1 MTRLLIKAGA
11 VLTMD
16 DQREIFDPGYLL
28 LNGSQIEMVGG
39 PDAFSDIQVDEVL
52 DFGDRLVMPGLINA
66 HAHTPMSLFRGLA
79 EGISLFTMDGFINCL
94 RRLEA
99 AADAEMVPAAVEV
112 SCAEM
117 IRTGTTCFADQYF
130 YMKDILPVVDR
141 SGMRA
146 ALAYGIVE
154 LGDAESRAREIASA
168 TAFLESLSE
177 HPRIKGWVGPH
188 AFFVDNSEEVIALE
202 LELARRF
209 DTGLHIHFATS
220 SEEEDYCQE
229 KFGISAVERMK
240 QLGILEF
247 PILAAHSITVPASDY
262 AALAESPFTA
272 VICASS
278 SMRSGFPA
286 APVKAIRAAG
296 INTALGTDNVAN
308 ANSYDLFREMD
319 IAAKLQVY
327 RESEPGAVPAVDI
340 LEMATMGGARAL
352 GWADKIGSLE
362 PGKLADLIALDLND
376 IGWAPNDAQDL
387 YTAIVYAISG
397 MHVTDVMVGGEWLLR
412 DKTWTTVDYPAAVA
426 QMNKDYQRLNQNLQK
441 QEEQE

>member
-1 MTRLLIKAGA
+1 
-11 VLTMD
+11 MD
-16 DQREIFDPGYLL
+16 DQRGVYSPGHLL
-28 LNGSQIEMVGG
+28 IDGPKILSVGG
-39 PDAFSDIQVDEVL
+39 IDDIPQGEVDQVI
-52 DFGDRLVMPGLINA
+52 DFGDRLVMPGLVNA

-94 RRLEA
+94 RRLES
-99 AADAEMVPAAVEV
+99 AADSSMVPAAVEV

-130 YMKDILPVVDR
+130 YMKDIYPVVDR

-154 LGDAESRAREIASA
+154 LGNEESRKREIQSI
-168 TAFLESLSE
+168 TAFLESFSD

-188 AFFVDNSEEVIALE
+188 AFFVDNSEEIIALE
-202 LELARRF
+202 LELAKKF

-220 SEEEDYCQE
+220 SEEENYCRA

-240 QLGILEF
+240 ELGILEF
-247 PILAAHSITVPASDY
+247 PILAAHAITVPESDY
-262 AALAESPFTA
+262 ATLAESPFTA

-286 APVKAIRAAG
+286 APVKAMREAG
-296 INTALGTDNVAN
+296 INLAMGTDNVAN

-327 RESEPGAVPAVDI
+327 RESEPGVIPAKAI

-352 GWADKIGSLE
+352 GWEDQIGSLT
-362 PGKLADLIALDLND
+362 PGKLADLIALDLTD
-376 IGWAPNDAQDL
+376 IGWGPRGAQDL

-397 MHVTDVMVGGEWLLR
+397 MHVTDVMVDGKWLLQN
-412 DKTWTTVDYPAAVA
+412 KQWTTVDYSGASR
-426 QMNKDYQRLNQNLQK
+426 QMDEDYLRLNRNL
-441 QEEQE
+441 ENL

>member
-1 MTRLLIKAGA
+1 MKRTLIKAGL
-11 VLTMD
+11 VLTMN
-16 DQREIFDPGYLL
+16 DQGRIIEPGHLLIEGQKIIAVGRPEEIPQVEVD
-28 LNGSQIEMVGG
+28 SVV
-39 PDAFSDIQVDEVL
+39 DFS
-52 DFGDRLVMPGLINA
+52 DRLVMPGLVNA

-99 AADAEMVPAAVEV
+99 AADSRMVPAAVEV

-130 YMKDILPVVDR
+130 YMKDIYPVVDR
-141 SGMRA
+141 SGLRA

-154 LGDAESRAREIASA
+154 LGDSESREREIRSV
-168 TAFLESLSE
+168 TAFLESFKD

-188 AFFVDNSEEVIALE
+188 AFFVDNSEEIIALE

-220 SEEEDYCQE
+220 SEEEDYCRK
-229 KFGISAVERMK
+229 KFGISAVSRMQ

-247 PILAAHSITVPASDY
+247 PILAAHAITVPESDY
-262 AALAESPFTA
+262 AALAASPFTA

-286 APVKAIRAAG
+286 APVKAMRAAG
-296 INTALGTDNVAN
+296 INLAIGTDNVAN

-327 RESEPGAVPAVDI
+327 REAEPGAVPAKEI
-340 LEMATMGGARAL
+340 LRMATMGGAKAL
-352 GWADKIGSLE
+352 GWENKIGSLT
-362 PGKLADLIALDLND
+362 PGKMADLIALDLTD
-376 IGWAPNDAQDL
+376 IGWGPKGAQDL

-397 MHVTDVMVGGEWLLR
+397 MHVTDVMVDGAWLLQ
-412 DKTWTTVDYPAAVA
+412 DKQWTTVDYAGATA
-426 QMNKDYQRLNQNLQK
+426 KMDEDYQRLNANLQK
-441 QEEQE
+441 L

>member
-1 MTRLLIKAGA
+1 MTRTLIKART
-11 VLTMD
+11 VLTMN
-16 DQREIFDPGYLL
+16 DQRGIFEPGHLL
-28 LNGSQIEMVGG
+28 IEGSSILAVGRPEEVPQDG
-39 PDAFSDIQVDEVL
+39 VTEVIDFS
-52 DFGDRLVMPGLINA
+52 DRLVMPGLINA

-79 EGISLFTMDGFINCL
+79 EGVSLFTMDGFINCL

-99 AADAEMVPAAVEV
+99 AADSTMVPAAVEV

-130 YMKDILPVVDR
+130 YMKDIYPVVNR
-141 SGMRA
+141 SGLRA

-154 LGDAESRAREIASA
+154 LGDEDSRQREIRSV
-168 TAFLESLSE
+168 TEFLESFSD

-202 LELARRF
+202 LALAQRF
-209 DTGLHIHFATS
+209 NTGLHIHFATS
-220 SEEEDYCQE
+220 SEEEDYCQA
-229 KFGISAVERMK
+229 KFGVSAVERMK

-247 PILAAHSITVPASDY
+247 PLIAAHAITVPEIDY
-262 AALAESPFTA
+262 ATLAASTFTA

-286 APVKAIRAAG
+286 APVRAMRDAG
-296 INTALGTDNVAN
+296 INLAIGTDNVAN

-327 RESEPGAVPAVDI
+327 RESEPGAIPASEI
-340 LEMATMGGARAL
+340 LEMATLGGARAL
-352 GWADKIGSLE
+352 GWEDKIGSLE
-362 PGKLADLIALDLND
+362 PGKLADLIALDLTD
-376 IGWAPNDAQDL
+376 IGWGPKGAQDL

-397 MHVTDVMVGGEWLLR
+397 MHVTDVMVDGRWLLK
-412 DKTWTTVDYPAAVA
+412 DKAWKTVDYAGAVN
-426 QMNKDYQRLNQNLQK
+426 QMNQDYRRLDANLNRV
-441 QEEQE
+441 

>member
-1 MTRLLIKAGA
+1 MKRILIKAGA
-11 VLTMD
+11 ILTMD
-16 DQREIFDPGYLL
+16 DQGRIIEPGHLL
-28 LNGSQIEMVGG
+28 IEGQKITAVGRPEDVPQMDG
-39 PDAFSDIQVDEVL
+39 DEVV
-52 DFGDRLVMPGLINA
+52 DFSDRLVMPGLVNA

-94 RRLEA
+94 RRLES
-99 AADAEMVPAAVEV
+99 AADSEMVPAAVEV

-130 YMKDILPVVDR
+130 YMKDIYPVVDR
-141 SGMRA
+141 SGLRA

-154 LGDAESRAREIASA
+154 LGDAESRAREINSV
-168 TAFLESLSE
+168 TAFLESFKD

-188 AFFVDNSEEVIALE
+188 AFFVDNSEEIIALE

-229 KFGISAVERMK
+229 KFGISAVERMH

-247 PILAAHSITVPASDY
+247 PILAAHAITVPESDY
-262 AALAESPFTA
+262 ATLAESPFTA

-286 APVKAIRAAG
+286 APVKAMQAAG
-296 INTALGTDNVAN
+296 INLAIGTDNVAN

-327 RESEPGAVPAVDI
+327 RESEPGAVPAKDI
-340 LEMATMGGARAL
+340 LWMGTMGGAKAL
-352 GWADKIGSLE
+352 GWENKIGSLI
-362 PGKLADLIALDLND
+362 PGKMADLIALDLTD
-376 IGWAPNDAQDL
+376 IGWGPKGAQDL

-397 MHVTDVMVGGEWLLR
+397 MHVTDVMVDGAWLLQ
-412 DKTWTTVDYPAAVA
+412 DKQLTTVDYPGAAA
-426 QMNKDYQRLNQNLQK
+426 QMNKDYQRLNANLQNL
-441 QEEQE
+441 

>member
-1 MTRLLIKAGA
+1 MPRTLIKAGA

-16 DQREIFDPGYLL
+16 DQRGVISPGHLL
-28 LNGSQIEMVGG
+28 IDGATIVSVGG
-39 PDAFSDIQVDEVL
+39 LGTIPEGEFDHIIDFS
-52 DFGDRLVMPGLINA
+52 DRLVMPGLVNA

-94 RRLEA
+94 RRLES
-99 AADAEMVPAAVEV
+99 AADASMVPAAVEV

-130 YMKDILPVVDR
+130 YMKDIYPVVDR
-141 SGMRA
+141 SGLRA

-154 LGDAESRAREIASA
+154 LGDDESRKREINSV
-168 TAFLESLSE
+168 TAFLESFSD

-220 SEEEDYCQE
+220 SEEERYCRG
-229 KFGISAVERMK
+229 KFSISAVARMK
-240 QLGILEF
+240 ELGILEF
-247 PILAAHSITVPASDY
+247 PILAAHAITVPEDDY
-262 AALAESPFTA
+262 ATLAESPFTA

-286 APVKAIRAAG
+286 APVKAMRDAG
-296 INTALGTDNVAN
+296 INLAIGTDNVAN

-319 IAAKLQVY
+319 ITAKLQVY
-327 RESEPGAVPAVDI
+327 RESKPGVIPAKDI
-340 LEMATMGGARAL
+340 LEMATLGGARAL
-352 GWADKIGSLE
+352 GWEDKIGSLA
-362 PGKLADLIALDLND
+362 PGKLADLIALDLTD
-376 IGWAPNDAQDL
+376 IGWGPMGAQDL

-397 MHVTDVMVGGEWLLR
+397 MHVTDVMVDGKWLLQE
-412 DKTWTTVDYPAAVA
+412 KQWTTLDYSSAAS
-426 QMNKDYQRLNQNLQK
+426 QMNEDYLRLNQNLAK
-441 QEEQE
+441 L

>member
-1 MTRLLIKAGA
+1 MKRILIKAGA
-11 VLTMD
+11 ILTMD
-16 DQREIFDPGYLL
+16 DQGRIIEPGHLL
-28 LNGSQIEMVGG
+28 VEGQKITAVGR
-39 PDAFSDIQVDEVL
+39 PEDIPQMDGDEVI
-52 DFGDRLVMPGLINA
+52 DFSDRLVMPGLVNA

-99 AADAEMVPAAVEV
+99 AADSEMVPAAVEV

-130 YMKDILPVVDR
+130 YMKDIYPVVDR
-141 SGMRA
+141 SGLRA

-154 LGDAESRAREIASA
+154 LGDAESRTREIKSV
-168 TAFLESLSE
+168 TAFLESFKD

-188 AFFVDNSEEVIALE
+188 AFFVDNSEEIIALE
-202 LELARRF
+202 LELAKRF

-229 KFGISAVERMK
+229 KFGISAVERMQ

-247 PILAAHSITVPASDY
+247 PILAAHAITVPESDY
-262 AALAESPFTA
+262 ATLAESPFTA

-286 APVKAIRAAG
+286 APVKAMRAAG
-296 INTALGTDNVAN
+296 INLAIGTDNVAN

-327 RESEPGAVPAVDI
+327 RESEPGAVPAKDI
-340 LEMATMGGARAL
+340 LWMATMGGAKAL
-352 GWADKIGSLE
+352 GWEDKIGSLT
-362 PGKLADLIALDLND
+362 PGKMADLIALDLTD
-376 IGWAPNDAQDL
+376 IGWGPKGAQDL

-397 MHVTDVMVGGEWLLR
+397 MHVTDVMVDGAWLLQ
-412 DKTWTTVDYPAAVA
+412 DKQWMTVDYPGAAA
-426 QMNKDYQRLNQNLQK
+426 QMNEDYQRLNANLQDH
-441 QEEQE
+441 

>member
-1 MTRLLIKAGA
+1 
-11 VLTMD
+11 MD
-16 DQREIFDPGYLL
+16 DQRGVYSPGHLL
-28 LNGSQIEMVGG
+28 IDGPKILSVGG
-39 PDAFSDIQVDEVL
+39 IEDIPQGEVDQVF
-52 DFGDRLVMPGLINA
+52 DFGDRLLMPGLVNA

-94 RRLEA
+94 RRLES
-99 AADAEMVPAAVEV
+99 AADSSMVPAAVEV

-130 YMKDILPVVDR
+130 YMKDIYPVVDR

-154 LGDAESRAREIASA
+154 LGNEESRKREIQSI
-168 TAFLESLSE
+168 TAFLESFSD

-188 AFFVDNSEEVIALE
+188 AFFVDNSEEIIALE
-202 LELARRF
+202 LELAKKF
-209 DTGLHIHFATS
+209 NTGLHIHFATS
-220 SEEEDYCQE
+220 SEEENYCRA

-240 QLGILEF
+240 ELGILEF
-247 PILAAHSITVPASDY
+247 PILAAHAITVPESDY
-262 AALAESPFTA
+262 ATLAESPFTA

-286 APVKAIRAAG
+286 APVKAMREAG
-296 INTALGTDNVAN
+296 INLAMGTDNVAN

-327 RESEPGAVPAVDI
+327 RESEPGVVPAKAI

-352 GWADKIGSLE
+352 GWEDQIGSLT
-362 PGKLADLIALDLND
+362 PGKLADLIALDLTD
-376 IGWAPNDAQDL
+376 IGWGPRGAQDL

-397 MHVTDVMVGGEWLLR
+397 MHVTDVMVDGKWLLQN
-412 DKTWTTVDYPAAVA
+412 KQWTTVDYSGASR
-426 QMNKDYQRLNQNLQK
+426 QMDEDYLRLNRNL
-441 QEEQE
+441 ENL

>member
-1 MTRLLIKAGA
+1 MPRTLIKAGT

-16 DQREIFDPGYLL
+16 DQRGVYSPGHLL
-28 LNGSQIEMVGG
+28 IDGPKILSVGG
-39 PDAFSDIQVDEVL
+39 IDDIPQGEVDQVI
-52 DFGDRLVMPGLINA
+52 DFGDRLVMPGLVNA

-94 RRLEA
+94 RRLES
-99 AADAEMVPAAVEV
+99 AADSSMVPAAVEV

-130 YMKDILPVVDR
+130 YMKDIYPVVDR

-154 LGDAESRAREIASA
+154 LGNEESRKREIQSI
-168 TAFLESLSE
+168 TAFLESFSD

-188 AFFVDNSEEVIALE
+188 AFFVDNSEEIIALE
-202 LELARRF
+202 LELAKKF

-220 SEEEDYCQE
+220 SEEENYCRA

-240 QLGILEF
+240 ELGILEF
-247 PILAAHSITVPASDY
+247 PILAAHAITVPESDY
-262 AALAESPFTA
+262 ATLAESPFTA
-272 VICASS
+272 IICASS

-286 APVKAIRAAG
+286 APVKAMREAG
-296 INTALGTDNVAN
+296 INLAMGTDNVAN

-327 RESEPGAVPAVDI
+327 RESEPGVVPAKAI
-340 LEMATMGGARAL
+340 LEMATLGGARAL
-352 GWADKIGSLE
+352 GWEDQIGSLT
-362 PGKLADLIALDLND
+362 PGKLADLIALDLTD
-376 IGWAPNDAQDL
+376 IGWGPRGAQDL

-397 MHVTDVMVGGEWLLR
+397 MHVTDVMVDGKWLLQN
-412 DKTWTTVDYPAAVA
+412 KQWTTVDYSGASR
-426 QMNKDYQRLNQNLQK
+426 QMDEDYLRLNRNL
-441 QEEQE
+441 ENL

>member
-1 MTRLLIKAGA
+1 MPRTLIKAGT

-16 DQREIFDPGYLL
+16 DQRGVLSPGHLLIDGAEIVA
-28 LNGSQIEMVGG
+28 VGPPEEIPQG
-39 PDAFSDIQVDEVL
+39 DVERVIDFS
-52 DFGDRLVMPGLINA
+52 GRLVMPGLVNA

-99 AADAEMVPAAVEV
+99 AADSSMVPAAVEV

-130 YMKDILPVVDR
+130 YMRDIYPVVDR
-141 SGMRA
+141 SGLRA

-154 LGDAESRAREIASA
+154 LGDEDSRKREIRSV
-168 TAFLESLSE
+168 TEFLESFSD

-202 LELARRF
+202 LELAQRF

-220 SEEEDYCQE
+220 SEEEDYCRA

-247 PILAAHSITVPASDY
+247 PILAAHAITVPESDY
-262 AALAESPFTA
+262 ATLAESPFTA
-272 VICASS
+272 VICGSS

-286 APVKAIRAAG
+286 APVKAMRDAG
-296 INTALGTDNVAN
+296 INLALGTDNVAN

-327 RESEPGAVPAVDI
+327 RESEPGVIPAKAI
-340 LEMATMGGARAL
+340 LEMTTLGGAKAL
-352 GWADKIGSLE
+352 GWEDKIGSLT
-362 PGKLADLIALDLND
+362 PGKLADLIALDLTD
-376 IGWAPNDAQDL
+376 IGWGPRGAQDL

-397 MHVTDVMVGGEWLLR
+397 MHVTDVMVDGKWLLQ
-412 DKTWTTVDYPAAVA
+412 DKKWTTMDYSGAAQ
-426 QMNKDYQRLNQNLQK
+426 QMDADYLRLNNKL
-441 QEEQE
+441 ENV

>member
-1 MTRLLIKAGA
+1 
-11 VLTMD
+11 
-16 DQREIFDPGYLL
+16 
-28 LNGSQIEMVGG
+28 
-39 PDAFSDIQVDEVL
+39 
-52 DFGDRLVMPGLINA
+52 
-66 HAHTPMSLFRGLA
+66 
-79 EGISLFTMDGFINCL
+79 MDGFINCL

-99 AADAEMVPAAVEV
+99 AADSSMVPAAVEV

-130 YMKDILPVVDR
+130 YMRDIYPVVDQ
-141 SGMRA
+141 SGLRA

-154 LGDAESRAREIASA
+154 LGDEDSRKREIRSV
-168 TAFLESLSE
+168 TEFLESFSD

-220 SEEEDYCQE
+220 SEEEDYCRA

-247 PILAAHSITVPASDY
+247 PILAAHAITVPESDY
-262 AALAESPFTA
+262 ATLAESPFTA

-286 APVKAIRAAG
+286 AAVKAMRDAG
-296 INTALGTDNVAN
+296 INLAIGTDNVAN

-327 RESEPGAVPAVDI
+327 RESEPGVIPAKAI
-340 LEMATMGGARAL
+340 LEMATLGGAKAL
-352 GWADKIGSLE
+352 GWEDKIGSLT
-362 PGKLADLIALDLND
+362 PGKLADLIALDLTD
-376 IGWAPNDAQDL
+376 IGWGQKVL
-387 YTAIVYAISG
+387 RIYTPLLFMRSAACMLRMSWLTASG
-397 MHVTDVMVGGEWLLR
+397 CCRIKNGQQWTIQVLHVR
-412 DKTWTTVDYPAAVA
+412 WTLTT
-426 QMNKDYQRLNQNLQK
+426 
-441 QEEQE
+441 

>member
-1 MTRLLIKAGA
+1 
-11 VLTMD
+11 MD
-16 DQREIFDPGYLL
+16 DQRGVYSPGHLL
-28 LNGSQIEMVGG
+28 IDGPKILSVGG
-39 PDAFSDIQVDEVL
+39 LEEIPQGEFDQVI
-52 DFGDRLVMPGLINA
+52 DFGDRLVMPGLVNA

-94 RRLEA
+94 RRLES
-99 AADAEMVPAAVEV
+99 AADSSMVPAAVEV

-130 YMKDILPVVDR
+130 YMKDIYPVVDR

-154 LGDAESRAREIASA
+154 LGNEESRKREIQSI
-168 TAFLESLSE
+168 TAFLESFSD

-188 AFFVDNSEEVIALE
+188 AFFVDNSEEIIALE
-202 LELARRF
+202 LELAKKF

-220 SEEEDYCQE
+220 SEEENYCRA

-240 QLGILEF
+240 ELRILEF
-247 PILAAHSITVPASDY
+247 PILAAHAITVPESDY
-262 AALAESPFTA
+262 ATLAESPFTA
-272 VICASS
+272 VICPSS

-286 APVKAIRAAG
+286 APVKAMREAG
-296 INTALGTDNVAN
+296 INLAMGTDNVAN

-327 RESEPGAVPAVDI
+327 RESEPGVVPAKAI

-352 GWADKIGSLE
+352 GWEDQIGSLT
-362 PGKLADLIALDLND
+362 PGKLADLIALDLTD
-376 IGWAPNDAQDL
+376 IGWGPRGAQDL

-397 MHVTDVMVGGEWLLR
+397 MHVTDVMVDGKWLLQN
-412 DKTWTTVDYPAAVA
+412 KQWTTVDYSGASR
-426 QMNKDYQRLNQNLQK
+426 QMDEDYLRLNRNL
-441 QEEQE
+441 ENL

>member
-1 MTRLLIKAGA
+1 MPRTLIKAGT

-16 DQREIFDPGYLL
+16 DQRGVYSPGHLL
-28 LNGSQIEMVGG
+28 IDGPKILSVGG
-39 PDAFSDIQVDEVL
+39 LEEIPQGEFDQVI
-52 DFGDRLVMPGLINA
+52 DFGDRLVMPGLVNA

-94 RRLEA
+94 RRLES
-99 AADAEMVPAAVEV
+99 AADSSMVPAAVEV

-130 YMKDILPVVDR
+130 YMKDIYPVVDR

-154 LGDAESRAREIASA
+154 LGNEESRKREIQSI
-168 TAFLESLSE
+168 TAFLESFSD

-188 AFFVDNSEEVIALE
+188 AFFVDNSEEIIALE
-202 LELARRF
+202 LELAKKF

-220 SEEEDYCQE
+220 SEEENYCRA

-240 QLGILEF
+240 ELGILEF
-247 PILAAHSITVPASDY
+247 PILAAHAITVPESDY
-262 AALAESPFTA
+262 ATLAESPFTA

-286 APVKAIRAAG
+286 APVKAMREAG
-296 INTALGTDNVAN
+296 INLAMGTDNVAN
-308 ANSYDLFREMD
+308 ANAYDLFREMD

-327 RESEPGAVPAVDI
+327 RESEPGVVPAKAI

-352 GWADKIGSLE
+352 GWEDQIGSLT
-362 PGKLADLIALDLND
+362 PGKLADLIALDLTD
-376 IGWAPNDAQDL
+376 IGWGPRGAQDL

-397 MHVTDVMVGGEWLLR
+397 MHVTDVMVDGKWLLQN
-412 DKTWTTVDYPAAVA
+412 KQWTTVDYSGASR
-426 QMNKDYQRLNQNLQK
+426 QMDEDYLRLNRNL
-441 QEEQE
+441 ENL

>member
-1 MTRLLIKAGA
+1 
-11 VLTMD
+11 MD
-16 DQREIFDPGYLL
+16 DQRGIIEPGHLL
-28 LNGSQIEMVGG
+28 IEDQKIAAVGTPEEVSLDG
-39 PDAFSDIQVDEVL
+39 VDEVI
-52 DFGDRLVMPGLINA
+52 DFGDRLVMPGLVNA

-99 AADAEMVPAAVEV
+99 AADSEMVPAAVEV

-130 YMKDILPVVDR
+130 YMRDIYPVVDR
-141 SGMRA
+141 SGLRA

-154 LGDAESRAREIASA
+154 LGDEESRQREIKSV
-168 TAFLESLSE
+168 TAFLESFSD

-188 AFFVDNSEEVIALE
+188 AFFVDNSEAVIALE

-220 SEEEDYCQE
+220 SEEEDYCQA
-229 KFGISAVERMK
+229 KFGVSAVERMQ

-247 PILAAHSITVPASDY
+247 PILAAHAITVPEQDY
-262 AALAESPFTA
+262 AILAQSPFTA

-286 APVKAIRAAG
+286 APVMAMQAAG
-296 INTALGTDNVAN
+296 INLAIGTDNVAN

-327 RESEPGAVPAVDI
+327 RESEPGAVPAKEI
-340 LEMATMGGARAL
+340 LRMATLGGAKAL
-352 GWADKIGSLE
+352 GWEEEIGSLT
-362 PGKLADLIALDLND
+362 PGKLADLIALDLTD
-376 IGWAPNDAQDL
+376 IGWGPRGAQDL

-397 MHVTDVMVGGEWLLR
+397 MHVTDVMVDGNWLLQ
-412 DKTWTTVDYPAAVA
+412 DKQWTTVDYASASR
-426 QMNKDYQRLNQNLQK
+426 QMDQDYIRLNENLK
-441 QEEQE
+441 KL

>member
-1 MTRLLIKAGA
+1 MTRTLIKAGA
-11 VLTMD
+11 ILTMN
-16 DQREIFDPGYLL
+16 DQRGIFEPGHLL
-28 LNGSQIEMVGG
+28 FEGARILAVGRPEDVPQDG
-39 PDAFSDIQVDEVL
+39 VTEVIDFS
-52 DFGDRLVMPGLINA
+52 DRLVMPGLINA

-94 RRLEA
+94 RRLEG
-99 AADAEMVPAAVEV
+99 AADSSMVPAAVEV

-130 YMKDILPVVDR
+130 YMKDIYPVVDR
-141 SGMRA
+141 SGLRA

-154 LGDAESRAREIASA
+154 LGDEESRRREIRSV
-168 TAFLESLSE
+168 TEFLESFSD

-202 LELARRF
+202 LALARRF

-220 SEEEDYCQE
+220 SEEEDYCQAR
-229 KFGISAVERMK
+229 FGISAVERME
-240 QLGILEF
+240 QLGILDF
-247 PILAAHSITVPASDY
+247 PLIAAHAITVPETDY
-262 AALAESPFTA
+262 DSLADSPFTA

-286 APVKAIRAAG
+286 APVKAMREAG
-296 INTALGTDNVAN
+296 INLAIGTDNVAN

-327 RESEPGAVPAVDI
+327 RESEPGAVPASEI
-340 LEMATMGGARAL
+340 LEMATLGGARAL
-352 GWADKIGSLE
+352 GWEDKIGSLE
-362 PGKLADLIALDLND
+362 PGKLADLIALDLTD
-376 IGWAPNDAQDL
+376 IGWGPKGAQDL

-397 MHVTDVMVGGEWLLR
+397 MHVTDVLVDGKWLLK
-412 DKTWTTVDYPAAVA
+412 DKAWQTVDYYAAVN
-426 QMNKDYQRLNQNLQK
+426 QMNQDYRRLEENLNRV
-441 QEEQE
+441 

>member
-1 MTRLLIKAGA
+1 MKRILIKAGA
-11 VLTMD
+11 ILTMD
-16 DQREIFDPGYLL
+16 DQGRIIEPGHLL
-28 LNGSQIEMVGG
+28 VEGQKITAVGR
-39 PDAFSDIQVDEVL
+39 PEDIPQMDGDEVI
-52 DFGDRLVMPGLINA
+52 DFSDRLVMPGLVNA

-99 AADAEMVPAAVEV
+99 AADSEMVPAAVEV

-130 YMKDILPVVDR
+130 YMKDIYPVVDR
-141 SGMRA
+141 SGLRA

-154 LGDAESRAREIASA
+154 LGDAESRAREIKSV
-168 TAFLESLSE
+168 TAFLESFKD

-188 AFFVDNSEEVIALE
+188 AFFVDNSEEIIALE
-202 LELARRF
+202 LELAKRF

-229 KFGISAVERMK
+229 NFGISAVERMR

-247 PILAAHSITVPASDY
+247 PILAAHAITVPESDY
-262 AALAESPFTA
+262 ATLAESPFTA

-286 APVKAIRAAG
+286 APVKAMQAAG
-296 INTALGTDNVAN
+296 INLAIGTDNVAN

-327 RESEPGAVPAVDI
+327 RESEPGAVPAKDI
-340 LEMATMGGARAL
+340 LWMATMGGAKAL
-352 GWADKIGSLE
+352 GWEDKIGSLV
-362 PGKLADLIALDLND
+362 PGKMADLIALDLTD
-376 IGWAPNDAQDL
+376 IGWGPKGAQDL

-397 MHVTDVMVGGEWLLR
+397 MHVTDVMVDGAWLLQ
-412 DKTWTTVDYPAAVA
+412 DKQWKTVDYAGAAA
-426 QMNKDYQRLNQNLQK
+426 QMNKDYQRLNANLQDL
-441 QEEQE
+441 

>member
-1 MTRLLIKAGA
+1 MKRTLIKAGT

-16 DQREIFDPGYLL
+16 DQRGIFEPGHLLIEGQKIIAVGKPEEIPAEG
-28 LNGSQIEMVGG
+28 
-39 PDAFSDIQVDEVL
+39 VDEVL
-52 DFGDRLVMPGLINA
+52 DFSGRLVMPGLVNA

-99 AADAEMVPAAVEV
+99 AADSRMVPAAVEV

-130 YMKDILPVVDR
+130 YMKEIYPVVDR
-141 SGMRA
+141 SGLRA

-154 LGDAESRAREIASA
+154 LGDAGSRQREIQSM
-168 TAFLESLSE
+168 TAFLESFE
-177 HPRIKGWVGPH
+177 DHPRIKGWVGPH
-188 AFFVDNSEEVIALE
+188 AFFVDNSEAVIALE

-220 SEEEDYCQE
+220 SEEEDYCRA
-229 KFGISAVERMK
+229 KFGLSAVERMR
-240 QLGILEF
+240 QLGVLEF
-247 PILAAHSITVPASDY
+247 PILAAHSITVPESDY
-262 AALAESPFTA
+262 TILAQSPFTA

-286 APVKAIRAAG
+286 APVKAMQAAG
-296 INTALGTDNVAN
+296 INLAIGTDNVAN

-327 RESEPGAVPAVDI
+327 RESAPGAVPAEDI
-340 LEMATMGGARAL
+340 LRMATMGGAQAL
-352 GWADKIGSLE
+352 GWEEQIGSLT
-362 PGKLADLIALDLND
+362 PGKLADLIALDLTE
-376 IGWAPNDAQDL
+376 IGWGPKGAQDL

-397 MHVTDVMVGGEWLLR
+397 MHVTDVMVDGRWLLQNR
-412 DKTWTTVDYPAAVA
+412 QWTTVDYAGAAA
-426 QMNKDYQRLNQNLQK
+426 RMDEDYRRLNANLQK
-441 QEEQE
+441 L

>member
-1 MTRLLIKAGA
+1 MKRILIKAGA
-11 VLTMD
+11 ILTMD
-16 DQREIFDPGYLL
+16 DQGRIIEPGHLL
-28 LNGSQIEMVGG
+28 IEGQKITAVGR
-39 PDAFSDIQVDEVL
+39 PEDIPQMDGDEVV
-52 DFGDRLVMPGLINA
+52 DFSDRLVMPGLVNA

-99 AADAEMVPAAVEV
+99 AADSEMVPAAVEV

-130 YMKDILPVVDR
+130 YMKDVYPVVDR
-141 SGMRA
+141 SGLRA

-154 LGDAESRAREIASA
+154 LGDAESRAREIKSV
-168 TAFLESLSE
+168 TAFLESFKD

-188 AFFVDNSEEVIALE
+188 AFFVDNSEEIIALE
-202 LELARRF
+202 LELANRF

-229 KFGISAVERMK
+229 KFGISAVERMR

-247 PILAAHSITVPASDY
+247 PILAAHAITVPESDY
-262 AALAESPFTA
+262 ATLAESPFTA

-286 APVKAIRAAG
+286 APVKAMQAAG
-296 INTALGTDNVAN
+296 INLAIGTDNVAN

-327 RESEPGAVPAVDI
+327 RESEPGAVPAKDI
-340 LEMATMGGARAL
+340 LWMATMGGAKAL
-352 GWADKIGSLE
+352 GWEDKIGSLTS
-362 PGKLADLIALDLND
+362 GKMADLIALDLTD
-376 IGWAPNDAQDL
+376 IGWGPKGAQDL

-397 MHVTDVMVGGEWLLR
+397 MHVTDVMVDGAWLLQ
-412 DKTWTTVDYPAAVA
+412 DKQWTTVDYPGAAA
-426 QMNKDYQRLNQNLQK
+426 QMNEDYQRLNANLQDL
-441 QEEQE
+441 